1 MPVLDDAT
9 VMQHLRTMQQ
19 WAYESGQLSRRF
31 RFRDFADA
39 FGFVATA
46 AAVQQELGQYGSV
59 TQEGSIVLVD
69 LWTETEHGV
78 TERDIE
84 LARQLS
90 ARSYGAM

>member
-1 MPVLDDAT
+1 VAALDNAT

-31 RFRDFADA
+31 RFKDFADA
-39 FGFVATA
+39 FGFVACA
-46 AAVQQELGQYGSV
+46 AAVQQEMHQYGSV
-59 TQEGSIVLVD
+59 TQEGPIVLVD

-78 TERDIE
+78 TERDLE

-90 ARSYGAM
+90 ARAYGAM